1 MDFENYFEATGFFSG
16 KRSLQIRVNVDSGL
30 YVMQYDREYCLDDSE
45 LMRKL
50 TADIRKIIVERDD
63 VARS

>member
-1 MDFENYFEATGFFSG
+1 MDEFFNSTGFFS
-16 KRSLQIRVNVDSGL
+16 RTRRVQIQVSIDNGL
-30 YVMQYDREYCLDDSE
+30 YVTQYDREYCLDDSE

>member
-1 MDFENYFEATGFFSG
+1 MDEFFNSTGFFSR
-16 KRSLQIRVNVDSGL
+16 KRRVQIQVSIDNGL
-30 YVMQYDREYCLDDSE
+30 YVTQYDLEYCLDDSE